1 MRTSSAPCGRTGLSD
16 VATIDAGVRPRRHRR
31 GRSPSTWIVGLGG
44 GLAVAGTLIGL
55 AATVELAA
63 ATGRSPVSA
72 AVHDVAWVAIAA
84 AMGWLSFVAVRRVGL
99 ARILTWSPVLLAA
112 SMAGL
117 AAVMVPGLG
126 TTVGGA
132 ARWIP
137 VGPFQVQPSEFAKFA
152 LVLYLAKLV
161 TSRPRER
168 VLGPV
173 VVVTALVAGAIF
185 IEPDM
190 GSALVV
196 AAIGAG
202 ALVVAKVPV
211 RRLVPVTLAAVS
223 VATVAAFSSSYRRA
237 RLLSFLH
244 PWRYRASL
252 SYQEV
257 QALGSFATA
266 HITGSGL
273 GAGLANWGYVPNAV
287 TDFVMTLVVQD
298 FGVIGALG
306 VICALG
312 GVILGLLA
320 LAERTSEP
328 SAHAVAVLVA
338 VWFAAQTL
346 LNLGAVVG
354 LLPVTGVPLPFV
366 SQGGSSLVVEAIAL
380 GAVLASA
387 RHAER
392 RR

>member
-1 MRTSSAPCGRTGLSD
+1 MA
-16 VATIDAGVRPRRHRR
+16 VIDARVRPSGRRR
-31 GRSPSTWIVGLGG
+31 GRGSAVGWIVGLGG
-44 GLAVAGTLIGL
+44 GLVLAGTLVGL
-55 AATVELAA
+55 AATVEAQAA
-63 ATGRSPVSA
+63 VGRSPVSA
-72 AVHDVAWVAIAA
+72 ALHDVAWVAIAT
-84 AMGWLSFVAVRRVGL
+84 AMGWVSFVVVRRAGL
-99 ARILTWSPVLLAA
+99 ERVLAWSPVLLAA
-112 SMAGL
+112 ALAGL
-117 AAVMVPGLG
+117 GAVMVPGLG

-132 ARWIP
+132 ERWIP
-137 VGPFQVQPSEFAKFA
+137 VGPFQIQPSEFAKLA

-161 TSRPRER
+161 TSRPSER

-173 VVVTALVAGAIF
+173 LVVTAVTAGAIF

-190 GSALVV
+190 GTALVV

-202 ALVVAKVPV
+202 ALVVARVPL
-211 RRLVPVTLAAVS
+211 RRLAPIALTGGGLATL
-223 VATVAAFSSSYRRA
+223 AAFSSAYRRA

-266 HITGSGL
+266 HVTGSGL

-306 VICALG
+306 VIAALG
-312 GVILGLLA
+312 GIILGLLA
-320 LAERTSEP
+320 LAERTPMSG
-328 SAHAVAVLVA
+328 AHAVAVLVA
-338 VWFAAQTL
+338 VWLAAQTL

-380 GAVLASA
+380 GVVLASVH
-387 RHAER
+387 RGER